1 MGNHVLINDTYNANP
16 VSMHAA
22 INELKSN
29 KYYPNNKVIILG
41 DMLELGNESSTEH
54 LKLLREISTMEGIQS
69 IILKGD
75 SFKKALES
83 LDMDEENDFILHLD
97 ENEIF
102 PIKKVISSLKKPSV
116 ILIKGSRGM
125 RMEQIV
131 DLFSSNLI

>member
-1 MGNHVLINDTYNANP
+1 MIDDTYNANP

-29 KYYPNNKVIILG
+29 NFYPKNKVIVLG
-41 DMLELGNESSTEH
+41 DMLELGNQSSIEH
-54 LKLLREISTMEGIQS
+54 LKLLRAISAMQDIQS

-75 SFKKALES
+75 SFKKALEN
-83 LDMDEENDFILHLD
+83 LDMDEKNDFILHLD
-97 ENEIF
+97 ENEVF
-102 PIKKVISSLKKPSV
+102 PIKEIISSLKEPSV

-131 DLFSSNLI
+131 DLFFSNIT